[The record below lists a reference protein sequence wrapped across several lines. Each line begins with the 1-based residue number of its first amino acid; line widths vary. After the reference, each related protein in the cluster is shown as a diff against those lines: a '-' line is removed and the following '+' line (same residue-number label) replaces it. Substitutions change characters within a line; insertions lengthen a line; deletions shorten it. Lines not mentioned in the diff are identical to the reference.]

1 MLNSNEE
8 NNKNT
13 VKVKCNTCI
22 GNCTCIRLGK
32 ITEKDYNNIDFSYF
46 DDLDIF
52 KDTKNKQVNK

>member
-13 VKVKCNTCI
+13 VKVKCNKCI

-32 ITEKDYNNIDFSYF
+32 LVEKDYNNIDFSYF

-52 KDTKNKQVNK
+52 KDTKNKQVSK